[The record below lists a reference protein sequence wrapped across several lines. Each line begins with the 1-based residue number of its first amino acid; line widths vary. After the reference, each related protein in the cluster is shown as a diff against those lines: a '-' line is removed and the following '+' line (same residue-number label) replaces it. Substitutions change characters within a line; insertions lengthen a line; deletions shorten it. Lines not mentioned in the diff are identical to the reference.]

1 MLIKILLKIWPALTP
16 ILLYAI
22 WQLFIK
28 KIINRLFR
36 KNYCAKNNNS
46 QSNNEEKIIEGEFA
60 EVKKNQ
66 ENQNFSAKKNEEE
79 IKNVFSLENK
89 NFVRI
94 LYLSLILAIACVIS
108 FGF

>member
-1 MLIKILLKIWPALTP
+1 MLIKILLKIWPAITP

-28 KIINRLFR
+28 KIINRIFG

-66 ENQNFSAKKNEEE
+66 ESQNFSAKKNDEKPNK
-79 IKNVFSLENK
+79 IFSLNNQ

>member
-1 MLIKILLKIWPALTP
+1 MLMKILLKIWPALTP
-16 ILLYAI
+16 ILLYVI
-22 WQLFIK
+22 WQFFIK
-28 KIINRLFR
+28 RIINRILR

-46 QSNNEEKIIEGEFA
+46 QSNNKEKIIEGEFA
-60 EVKKNQ
+60 DIDKNQ
-66 ENQNFSAKKNEEE
+66 ESENFGSTKNDKEAKN
-79 IKNVFSLENK
+79 IFSLENK

>member
-22 WQLFIK
+22 WQLLIK
-28 KIINRLFR
+28 KIINRLFH

>member
-22 WQLFIK
+22 WQLLIK
-28 KIINRLFR
+28 KIINRLFH

-66 ENQNFSAKKNEEE
+66 ENQNFSSKKNDEESNK
-79 IKNVFSLENK
+79 IFSLNNK
-89 NFVRI
+89 NFVII

>member
-28 KIINRLFR
+28 KIINRLFG
-36 KNYCAKNNNS
+36 KNYCVKNNNS
-46 QSNNEEKIIEGEFA
+46 QSNNAEKIIEGEFA
-60 EVKKNQ
+60 EVNKNQ
-66 ENQNFSAKKNEEE
+66 ENQNFSEKKDNK
-79 IKNVFSLENK
+79 IFSLNNK

>member
-1 MLIKILLKIWPALTP
+1 MLMKILLKIWPALTP
-16 ILLYAI
+16 ILLYVI
-22 WQLFIK
+22 WQFFIK
-28 KIINRLFR
+28 RIINRILR

-46 QSNNEEKIIEGEFA
+46 QSNNKEKIIEGEFA
-60 EVKKNQ
+60 DIDKNQ
-66 ENQNFSAKKNEEE
+66 ENKNFSATKNDDYT
-79 IKNVFSLENK
+79 KNIFSLENK

>member
-1 MLIKILLKIWPALTP
+1 MKILLKIWPALTP
-16 ILLYAI
+16 ILLYVI
-22 WQLFIK
+22 WQFFIK
-28 KIINRLFR
+28 RIINRILR

-46 QSNNEEKIIEGEFA
+46 QSNNKEKIIEGEFA
-60 EVKKNQ
+60 DIDKNQ
-66 ENQNFSAKKNEEE
+66 ESDNFNTKPNYKDAKN
-79 IKNVFSLENK
+79 IFSLENK

>member
-22 WQLFIK
+22 WQLLIK
-28 KIINRLFR
+28 KIINRLFH

-94 LYLSLILAIACVIS
+94 LYLSLILAIACIIS

>member
-16 ILLYAI
+16 ILLYTI

-28 KIINRLFR
+28 KIINRLLR

-66 ENQNFSAKKNEEE
+66 ENQNFSAKK
-79 IKNVFSLENK
+79 K
-89 NFVRI
+89 
-94 LYLSLILAIACVIS
+94 
-108 FGF
+108 

>member
-1 MLIKILLKIWPALTP
+1 MLIKILLKIWPAITP
-16 ILLYAI
+16 ILIYAI
-22 WQLFIK
+22 WRLFIR
-28 KIINRLFR
+28 KIINRIFH

-46 QSNNEEKIIEGEFA
+46 QSNSEEKIIDGEFA
-60 EVKKNQ
+60 EININQ
-66 ENQNFSAKKNEEE
+66 KSQNFSDKKDDK
-79 IKNVFSLENK
+79 IFSLSNK

>member
-16 ILLYAI
+16 ILLYTI

-66 ENQNFSAKKNEEE
+66 ESQNFSAKKNDEEPNK
-79 IKNVFSLENK
+79 IFSLNNQ

>member
-28 KIINRLFR
+28 KIINRLLR

-60 EVKKNQ
+60 EVKKI
-66 ENQNFSAKKNEEE
+66 KK
-79 IKNVFSLENK
+79 IKIFLLKKMRKS
-89 NFVRI
+89 RI
-94 LYLSLILAIACVIS
+94 K
-108 FGF
+108 FFH

>member
-1 MLIKILLKIWPALTP
+1 MLMKILLKIWPALTP
-16 ILLYAI
+16 ILLYVI
-22 WQLFIK
+22 WQFFIK
-28 KIINRLFR
+28 KIINRILR

-46 QSNNEEKIIEGEFA
+46 QSNNKEKIIEGEFA
-60 EVKKNQ
+60 DIDKNQ
-66 ENQNFSAKKNEEE
+66 ENKNFSATKNDDYT
-79 IKNVFSLENK
+79 KNVFSLENK

>member
-22 WQLFIK
+22 WQLLIK
-28 KIINRLFR
+28 KIINRLFH

-66 ENQNFSAKKNEEE
+66 ENKNFSAKKN
-79 IKNVFSLENK
+79 KKDSNK
-89 NFVRI
+89 IF
-94 LYLSLILAIACVIS
+94 
-108 FGF
+108 

>member
-1 MLIKILLKIWPALTP
+1 MLIKILLKIWPAITP
-16 ILLYAI
+16 ILLYVI
-22 WQLFIK
+22 WQFFIK
-28 KIINRLFR
+28 KLINRIFR

-46 QSNNEEKIIEGEFA
+46 QSNNEEKIIEGEF
-60 EVKKNQ
+60 VNIDKNQ
-66 ENQNFSAKKNEEE
+66 ENQNFSAKKNEENS
-79 IKNVFSLENK
+79 KNIFSLENK

>member
-1 MLIKILLKIWPALTP
+1 MKILLKIWPALTP
-16 ILLYAI
+16 ILLYVI
-22 WQLFIK
+22 WQFFIK
-28 KIINRLFR
+28 KIINRILR

-46 QSNNEEKIIEGEFA
+46 QSNNKEKIIEGEFA
-60 EVKKNQ
+60 DIDKNQ
-66 ENQNFSAKKNEEE
+66 ENKNFSATKNDDYT
-79 IKNVFSLENK
+79 KNVFSLENK

>member
-1 MLIKILLKIWPALTP
+1 MLMKILLKIWPALTP
-16 ILLYAI
+16 ILLYTI

-28 KIINRLFR
+28 RIINRILR
-36 KNYCAKNNNS
+36 KNYCVKNNNS

-60 EVKKNQ
+60 DIDKNQ
-66 ENQNFSAKKNEEE
+66 ENKNFSATKNDDYT
-79 IKNVFSLENK
+79 KNVFSLENK

>member
-1 MLIKILLKIWPALTP
+1 MKILLKIWPALTP
-16 ILLYAI
+16 ILLYVI
-22 WQLFIK
+22 WQFFIK
-28 KIINRLFR
+28 RIINRILR

-46 QSNNEEKIIEGEFA
+46 QSNNKEKIIEGEFA
-60 EVKKNQ
+60 DIESEDFESKQNNEQAKN
-66 ENQNFSAKKNEEE
+66 
-79 IKNVFSLENK
+79 IFSLENK